1 MAPSEMKT
9 ALTAHP
15 FLEGLPEN
23 YIDMLSKLAFEVR
36 FQQDEVIFREGDPSS
51 LFYLILEG
59 KVALEMGAP
68 GRQIIIQTL
77 EAGDELG
84 WSSLLENT
92 SKQFRA
98 RCLEPVRALAFDGA
112 RVVNLC
118 EEDHEF
124 GFHIMRRALALVA
137 ERLRATRFQTL
148 DVYSPK
154 GVRGQ

>member
-9 ALTAHP
+9 ALTTHP
-15 FLEGLPEN
+15 FLEGLPEK
-23 YIDMLSKLAFEVR
+23 YVEMLARLAFEVR
-36 FQQDEVIFREGDPSS
+36 FGQDEVIFREGDPSS
-51 LFYLILEG
+51 LFFLILDG
-59 KVALEMGAP
+59 KIALEMGAP

-118 EEDHEF
+118 KEDHEF
-124 GFHIMRRALALVA
+124 GYHIMRRALALVA

>member
-1 MAPSEMKT
+1 MAPSDMKT
-9 ALTAHP
+9 ALITHP
-15 FLEGLPEN
+15 FFEGLPEK
-23 YIDMLSKLAFEVR
+23 YIEVLARLAFEVH
-36 FQQDEVIFREGDPSS
+36 FAQDEVIFREGDPSS

-124 GFHIMRRALALVA
+124 GYHIMRRALALVA
-137 ERLRATRFQTL
+137 ERLRATRFQAL

>member
-1 MAPSEMKT
+1 MSPSEVKT
-9 ALTAHP
+9 VLTEHP
-15 FLEGLPEN
+15 FLEGLPEK
-23 YIDMLSKLAFEVR
+23 YLDVLARLAFEVR
-36 FQQDEVIFREGDPSS
+36 FDPDETIFREGDPSS
-51 LFYLILEG
+51 LFYLILSG

-77 EAGDELG
+77 EGGDELG

-92 SKQFRA
+92 TKQFRA
-98 RCLEPVRALAFDGA
+98 RCLEPVHALAFDGA

-124 GFHIMRRALALVA
+124 GYEIMRRALALVA
-137 ERLRATRFQTL
+137 ERLRATRLQAL

-154 GVRGQ
+154 GARTK

>member
-1 MAPSEMKT
+1 MAPTEIRQVLAS
-9 ALTAHP
+9 HP
-15 FLEGLPEN
+15 FLEGLPEK
-23 YIDMLSKLAFEVR
+23 YIEMLSKLAFEVS
-36 FQQDEVIFREGDPSS
+36 FDQDEVIFREGDPSS
-51 LFYLILEG
+51 LFYLILSG
-59 KVALEMGAP
+59 KVALEMAAP

-77 EAGDELG
+77 DAGDELG

-112 RVVNLC
+112 RVAALC

-124 GFHIMRRALALVA
+124 GYHIMRRALELVA
-137 ERLRATRFQTL
+137 ERLRATRFQVL

-154 GVRGQ
+154 GARGR

>member
-1 MAPSEMKT
+1 MVPSEMKI

-15 FLEGLPEN
+15 FLEGLPDK
-23 YIDMLSKLAFEVR
+23 YIDTLSKLAFEVR
-36 FQQDEVIFREGDPSS
+36 FGQDEIVFREGDPSS

-98 RCLEPVRALAFDGA
+98 RCMEPVRALAFDGA
-112 RVVNLC
+112 RVVSLC

-124 GFHIMRRALALVA
+124 GFLVMRRALALVA
-137 ERLRATRFQTL
+137 ERLRATRLQTL

>member
-1 MAPSEMKT
+1 MAPAEMKSVL
-9 ALTAHP
+9 AAHP
-15 FLEGLPEN
+15 FLEGLPEK
-23 YIDMLSKLAFEVR
+23 YIDLLSRLAFEVH
-36 FQQDEVIFREGDPSS
+36 FEQDETIFREGDPSS
-51 LFYLILEG
+51 LFFLILSG

-124 GFHIMRRALALVA
+124 GYHIMRRALALVA
-137 ERLRATRFQTL
+137 ERLRATRLQVL

-154 GVRGQ
+154 GARAK

>member
-1 MAPSEMKT
+1 M
-9 ALTAHP
+9 
-15 FLEGLPEN
+15 
-23 YIDMLSKLAFEVR
+23 
-36 FQQDEVIFREGDPSS
+36 
-51 LFYLILEG
+51 
-59 KVALEMGAP
+59 ALEIASP
-68 GRQIIIQTL
+68 GRHVIIQTL

-92 SKQFRA
+92 TKQFRA

-112 RVVNLC
+112 RVVALC

-124 GFHIMRRALALVA
+124 GYQIMRRALELVA
-137 ERLRATRFQTL
+137 ERLRATRIQVL

>member
-9 ALTAHP
+9 ALTTHP
-15 FLEGLPEN
+15 FLEGLPEKC
-23 YIDMLSKLAFEVR
+23 IDTLSRLAFEVSFR
-36 FQQDEVIFREGDPSS
+36 QDEIIFREGDPSS

-98 RCLEPVRALAFDGA
+98 RCLEPVKALAFDGA

-124 GFHIMRRALALVA
+124 GYHIMRRALALVA